1 VTKRT
6 PILAHALLLPVLAWL
21 IVFVVAPT
29 AILLVYSF
37 CQRDDFG
44 RIVYRFTF
52 ANYREML
59 APYYLRIFIRSL
71 WYAGLTTAAC
81 ALAGYPVAYYIARSS
96 PRKRDWLMLLV
107 MIPFWT
113 GFVIRTYA
121 WITILSGEGL
131 LSGLLRA
138 IHVIAQP
145 LDILYTPTAVVI
157 GLVYTYL
164 PFMILPIYTAAEKL
178 DESMIEAASDLG
190 ANPFRAFW
198 RVILPL
204 TWSGVA
210 GGIVLVFVPAVGM
223 FAVSDLL
230 GGARTPMIGNVIANQ
245 FGQASNAPFGA
256 ALGMVMLALFG
267 LAFVLLGRRAMDAA
281 H

>member
-1 VTKRT
+1 MSRRA

-81 ALAGYPVAYYIARSS
+81 APGGLSRCVLHRALLSAQARLAHASGDDP
-96 PRKRDWLMLLV
+96 LLDR
-107 MIPFWT
+107 
-113 GFVIRTYA
+113 IRHPHLC

-138 IHVIAQP
+138 MHVIAQP